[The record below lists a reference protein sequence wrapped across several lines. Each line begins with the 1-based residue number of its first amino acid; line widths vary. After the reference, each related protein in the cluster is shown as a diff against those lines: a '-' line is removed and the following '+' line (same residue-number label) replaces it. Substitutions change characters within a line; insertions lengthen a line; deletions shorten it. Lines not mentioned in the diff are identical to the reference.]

1 MNENYK
7 ADDILSSRRCQSKK
21 KAEHRELNPD
31 LSKES
36 ITQAIENQYL
46 DKQYL
51 QALFPSREISK
62 RDVVEINKV
71 LKDENS
77 DRYSELLSLVLEHKD
92 ILNQKEC
99 PDLITYLRAMKYVGH
114 ITIGKSFYEAYVAA
128 HSDIK
133 DIQAMYL
140 SDSDALKETLKKKA
154 MLYSKSKLV
163 MQITKALDYPLH
175 LVYAGYRHQAIE
187 TLRREMNK
195 APLPRDRIQ
204 AADRLLA
211 HLAPTLEST
220 TNILNVNI
228 NKDGEKNILETYR
241 EAMMKFVTEKKEL
254 LESNTTIDAKE
265 IINLGAE
272 KDDN

>member
-1 MNENYK
+1 MNENFK
-7 ADDILSSRRCQSKK
+7 QDTLLRQRRYRSKQR
-21 KAEHRELNPD
+21 AEHRELNPD
-31 LSKES
+31 LSKEA
-36 ITQAIENQYL
+36 ITQAIDNQYL

-51 QALFPSREISK
+51 QALFPTRNISK
-62 RDVVEINKV
+62 KDVVEINKV
-71 LKDENS
+71 LKDES
-77 DRYSELLSLVLEHKD
+77 SERYNELLSLVLEHKD

-99 PDLITYLRAMKYVGH
+99 PDLITYLRAMKYVGY
-114 ITIGKSFYEAYVAA
+114 ITMGKSFYEAYVAA
-128 HSDIK
+128 HSDIH

-140 SDSDALKETLKKKA
+140 SDSDTLKETLKKKA

-220 TNILNVNI
+220 TNILNVNVGSG
-228 NKDGEKNILETYR
+228 GEKNILETYR

-254 LESNTTIDAKE
+254 LESNKTIDAKE
-265 IINLGAE
+265 VINLGV
-272 KDDN
+272 KQDDE